1 MIEFLVYLWV
11 KEMQAVQGNR
21 KSAIGVSALR
31 RVYRLTLPKQAA
43 RCILNAM
50 YVVRY
55 V

>member
-1 MIEFLVYLWV
+1 MP
-11 KEMQAVQGNR
+11 AVQGNR

-31 RVYRLTLPKQAA
+31 RAYRLTLPKQVA

-50 YVVRY
+50 YGLRNVSLRGGVDFRP